1 MCGGA
6 PEDKGASGLNHNV
19 RMTARLF
26 AFAVWAA
33 LAASVAFWGLR
44 LLVKSPATPGHAVAV
59 ADGAAASGD
68 VSRLLGA
75 SPRPVDTEAQSVA
88 PEIGSRFRLTGVMA
102 PKSRSTSAQGVALI
116 SVDGKPPRAFG
127 VGARVDGEL
136 LLQAVSLRTAS
147 IGVAQAAPSVVL
159 ELPLLPPP
167 ATGSLPPAGVGLGA
181 PLVMPGVSPSTMA
194 RPQQP
199 APLIAPPIAQQI
211 APPSAPPKQQGPDTL
226 QSQ

>member
-1 MCGGA
+1 
-6 PEDKGASGLNHNV
+6 
-19 RMTARLF
+19 MTARLF

-75 SPRPVDTEAQSVA
+75 SPKPVDNEVQVVA
-88 PEIGSRFRLTGVMA
+88 PELGSRFRLTGVMA
-102 PKSRSTSAQGVALI
+102 SKSRSTSAQGVALI

-127 VGARVDGEL
+127 VGARVDGDL

-159 ELPLLPPP
+159 ELPVLPPP
-167 ATGSLPPAGVGLGA
+167 ATGSLPPAGVGMGA
-181 PLVMPGVSPSTMA
+181 PLVMPGVSPSVMA
-194 RPQQP
+194 RPLQP
-199 APLIAPPIAQQI
+199 VPLIAPPA
-211 APPSAPPKQQGPDTL
+211 APPAAPPKLPGPDTL
-226 QSQ
+226 LSQ